1 MDNTQFFSR
10 LVTFTRKDQ
19 QVGLADINHPDT
31 ISPLDDWLGV
41 VVSLADGHHTIQE
54 MLSFMARQYND
65 QQAPETLEKTLHSV
79 IERLV
84 EEKVIHLSNRITSL
98 PYYLALPIE
107 ELDIEKAKQ
116 LMLEDNYQ
124 H

>member
-1 MDNTQFFSR
+1 MDNSQFFSR

-54 MLSFMARQYND
+54 MISFMARQYNQ
-65 QQAPETLEKTLHSV
+65 QQAPENLEKTLHSV

-84 EEKVIHLSNRITSL
+84 EESVISLSNRITTL
-98 PYYLALPIE
+98 PYYLAMPIE
-107 ELDIEKAKQ
+107 ELDIEKAKK
-116 LMLEDNYQ
+116 LMIEDNYN

>member
-19 QVGLADINHPDT
+19 QVGLADINHPDKV
-31 ISPLDDWLGV
+31 SPLGDWLGIV
-41 VVSLADGHHTIQE
+41 ISLADGHHTIQE
-54 MLSFMARQYND
+54 MINFMARQYNQ

-79 IERLV
+79 IERLL
-84 EEKVIHLSNRITSL
+84 EENVILLSNRITAL
-98 PYYLALPIE
+98 PYYLSMPIE
-107 ELDIEKAKQ
+107 ELDIEKAKT
-116 LMLEDNYQ
+116 LMIEDNY